1 MAAAEIKTDHCS
13 FYRILISS
21 TGYPSI
27 CPAVVMQAALDHAD
41 GDYRGAV
48 FSVIFNLCRSLPI
61 TVSTLKQ
68 TFKWKNAFSK
78 SYFFIVVSCEIFNK
92 IFNF

>member
-1 MAAAEIKTDHCS
+1 MI
-13 FYRILISS
+13 F
-21 TGYPSI
+21 P
-27 CPAVVMQAALDHAD
+27 HAD

-68 TFKWKNAFSK
+68 TFQWKNAFSK